1 MKKEGSFFA
10 SISFEVQQKGNSK
23 DNIKVHINKKRKY
36 VLMSTFEVPNLG
48 LLLGQQMS
56 LSTKSFFHMKYEG
69 RKGTFFLML

>member
-1 MKKEGSFFA
+1 
-10 SISFEVQQKGNSK
+10 
-23 DNIKVHINKKRKY
+23 
-36 VLMSTFEVPNLG
+36 MSTFEVPNLG